1 MKQPASLAIVERTRI
16 EAEYAR
22 RRNEIDREL
31 YSPWHPAEMFLRSER
46 KRVAARM
53 LHIAGKF
60 PRSEDQ
66 CLEVGC
72 GSGGWFPDLLSW
84 GGPRQS
90 DLHGI
95 DTSRERIDRAREF
108 FPAAEFRIDD
118 AAEMP
123 WDTGSFNLVVASTV
137 FTSILD
143 QSVRRLIA
151 NEITRVLAPNGALLW
166 YDFAFNN
173 PRNPNVRGINRKE
186 VRDLFPELH
195 GTIRSITL
203 APPIARIIA
212 PRSWLLATF
221 LEAIPLLRTHLLAV
235 LIKS

>member
-1 MKQPASLAIVERTRI
+1 MKEHVSPVLVERGRV
-16 EAEYAR
+16 EAEYER
-22 RRNEIDREL
+22 RGNEIDKEL
-31 YSPWHPAEMFLRSER
+31 YSPWHPAEVFLRTER
-46 KRVAARM
+46 KRIAARM
-53 LHIAGKF
+53 LQAAGKF

-72 GSGGWFPDLLSW
+72 GAGGWFSDLLGW
-84 GGPRQS
+84 GPRQS

-95 DTSRERIDRAREF
+95 DISSERIERAREL
-108 FPAAEFRIDD
+108 FPAADIRLDD

-123 WDTGSFNLVVASTV
+123 WDNGSFNLVVASTV

-143 QSVRRLIA
+143 QNVRRLIA
-151 NEITRVLAPNGALLW
+151 NEIIRVLAPRGALLW

-173 PRNPNVRGINRKE
+173 PRNRSVQGINRKE
-186 VRDLFPELH
+186 LGDLFPELN
-195 GTIRSITL
+195 GKIRSITL
-203 APPIARIIA
+203 APPIARVIA
-212 PRSWLLATF
+212 PRSWPLATF

>member
-1 MKQPASLAIVERTRI
+1 MKQQASLALVERTRI
-16 EAEYAR
+16 EAEYER

-31 YSPWHPAEMFLRSER
+31 YSPWHPAEVFLRSER

-53 LHIAGKF
+53 LHAAGKF

-72 GSGGWFPDLLSW
+72 GAGGWLSDLLSW
-84 GGPRQS
+84 GPRQS

-95 DTSRERIDRAREF
+95 DINSERIERAREL
-108 FPAAEFRIDD
+108 FPGADIRLDD
-118 AAEMP
+118 AVEMP
-123 WDTGSFNLVVASTV
+123 WDDGVFNLVVASTV

-143 QSVRRLIA
+143 QSIRRRIA
-151 NEITRVLAPNGALLW
+151 NEVTRVLAPRGALLW

-173 PRNPNVRGINRKE
+173 PRNSNVRGINRKE
-186 VRDLFPELH
+186 IRKLFPDLH
-195 GTIRSITL
+195 GKIRSVTL
-203 APPIARIIA
+203 APPLARVIA
-212 PRSWLLATF
+212 PRSWPLATL
-221 LEAIPLLRTHLLAV
+221 LEAIPLLRTHLVAV